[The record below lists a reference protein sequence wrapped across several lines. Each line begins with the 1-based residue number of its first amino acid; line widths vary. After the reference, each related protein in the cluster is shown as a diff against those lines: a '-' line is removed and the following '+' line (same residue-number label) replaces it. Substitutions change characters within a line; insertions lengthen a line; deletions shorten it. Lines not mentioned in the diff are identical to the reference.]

1 MFKGDKADKQ
11 NFLQEIQILW
21 ISNSK
26 FIEWERKKKY
36 SLYHN
41 KNFEVIP
48 EYAKKQN
55 SYKVEMFFTERKH
68 HKYNKVKYA

>member
-1 MFKGDKADKQ
+1 M
-11 NFLQEIQILW
+11 
-21 ISNSK
+21 
-26 FIEWERKKKY
+26 RKKKGKKIT
-36 SLYHN
+36 LYHN